1 MHYLRAATLC
11 GLLSLAGAC
20 STTGSTSGGASVEA
34 PQPDYERGA
43 PAAPPAITPAPAP
56 RPPATGSSP
65 WSDLVE
71 RAVDARGQGD
81 YNESL
86 ALLERAQRIDPDNAE
101 IYLQMAITHEA
112 RGDEAQSRATAER
125 GMLYCHGAS
134 QCDALKAY
142 TR

>member
-1 MHYLRAATLC
+1 MHYLRAAALC

-20 STTGSTSGGASVEA
+20 STTGTTAGGASVET
-34 PQPDYERGA
+34 PRPDYERGA
-43 PAAPPAITPAPAP
+43 PAAPPAVTPAPTP
-56 RPPATGSSP
+56 RPPGTGSSP
-65 WSDLVE
+65 WSDLVT
-71 RAVDARGQGD
+71 RAADAREQGD
-81 YNESL
+81 YNEAL

-112 RGDEAQSRATAER
+112 RGDQAQSRATAER